1 MLRALTIE
9 NYVLIDHLEME
20 IDCSLNIITGQTGAG
35 KSILLGAL
43 GLLLGNKA
51 EGGVLRDESRNCVID
66 GTFDVEPYDLEGF
79 FEENDLD
86 YEPTLTI
93 RRVITPAGKS
103 RSYVNDLPVGQ
114 SVLRELGVRLVDIHS
129 QHRNLILSD
138 DKFRIGVVDAIAAC
152 GAQVEA
158 YRNVYEQLLSE
169 QRKLANLR
177 EEAERNRRDE
187 EWIRFQVEELTA
199 ANLREGELARIEAEQ
214 NILAN
219 SDAISEAITLSRNA
233 LDDEQVGVLLQLK
246 AIEQSMSGVAAT
258 YAPASEVYERVHSA
272 LLDLKDISSE
282 LASAAE
288 RIDADPERLAQVV
301 ARIDMIYSL
310 QQKHRV
316 TSEEE
321 LIALR
326 DKYTS
331 QLQTI
336 TTGDERIAELEQRL
350 VELRAEAMRRA
361 TEIHDLRAKAAPAID
376 AELSAT
382 LAELGM
388 PSARFTV
395 DVAMQE
401 DLTPMGCDRVAFLF
415 TANAGLAPQPVEKI
429 ASGGEISR
437 VMLALKALVARSMR
451 LPTIIFDEI
460 DTGVSGSIAE
470 KMALIMQEMGQADR
484 QVISIT
490 HLPQIAARGANHYKV
505 YKEDTE
511 TGTNSHIRPLDHEE
525 RINEIAHMLSGATL
539 TEAALNN
546 AKALLNNENL

>member
-460 DTGVSGSIAE
+460 DTGVSGQIAD
-470 KMALIMQEMGQADR
+470 AMGRIIAKLSQSM
-484 QVISIT
+484 QVINIT
-490 HLPQIAARGANHYKV
+490 HLPQVASKGKTHFVV
-505 YKEDTE
+505 YKEDTLL
-511 TGTNSHIRPLDHEE
+511 GTTTSIRQLSARE
-525 RINEIAHMLSGATL
+525 RIDEIAKMLSGSTV
-539 TEAALNN
+539 TAAAIEQAKCLLN
-546 AKALLNNENL
+546 AK

>member
-1 MLRALTIE
+1 MLRTLTVE
-9 NYVLIDHLEME
+9 NYVLIDRLEME
-20 IDCSLNIITGQTGAG
+20 LDRSLNIITGQTGAG

-51 EGGVLRDESRNCVID
+51 EGGAMRDESRNCVIE
-66 GTFDVEPYDLEGF
+66 GQFDVEGYGLESF
-79 FEENDLD
+79 FDENDLD
-86 YEPTLTI
+86 YDPSLTI

-138 DKFRIGVVDAIAAC
+138 DKFRIGVVDSIAGC
-152 GAQVEA
+152 GAQVGEYRKA
-158 YRNVYEQLLSE
+158 YDELQAAERELAQL
-169 QRKLANLR
+169 RA
-177 EEAERNRRDE
+177 EAERNRRDE

-214 NILAN
+214 SVLAN
-219 SDAISEAITLSRNA
+219 ADAIGEAIVASRNA

-246 AIEQSMSGVAAT
+246 TIEQAMSGVAAT
-258 YAPASEVYERVHSA
+258 YAPAGELFERVHSA
-272 LLDLKDISSE
+272 LLDLKDVSSE

-288 RIDADPERLAQVV
+288 HVDADPERLSQVV
-301 ARIDMIYSL
+301 SRIDLIYSL

-316 TSEEE
+316 TSEAE

-326 DKYTS
+326 EKYTA

-336 TTGDERIAELEQRL
+336 TSGDERIAALERHIG
-350 VELRAEAMRRA
+350 ELRTEALRRA
-361 TEIHDLRAKAAPAID
+361 DEIHELRTKAVPAID

-395 DVAMQE
+395 DVAAQE
-401 DLTPMGCDRVAFLF
+401 ELMPTGRDRVSFLF
-415 TANAGLAPQPVEKI
+415 TANMGLAPQPVEKI

-437 VMLALKALVARSMR
+437 VMLALKALVACSMQ

-460 DTGVSGSIAE
+460 DTGVSGQIAD
-470 KMALIMQEMGQADR
+470 AMGR
-484 QVISIT
+484 IISNLSRSMQVINIT
-490 HLPQIAARGANHYKV
+490 HLPQVASKGKTHFVV
-505 YKEDTE
+505 YKEDTLLGAM
-511 TGTNSHIRPLDHEE
+511 TSIRQLSARE
-525 RINEIAHMLSGATL
+525 RVDEIAKMLSGSTV
-539 TEAALNN
+539 TAAAVEQ
-546 AKALLNNENL
+546 AKCLLDAK

>member
-1 MLRALTIE
+1 MLRTLTVE
-9 NYVLIDHLEME
+9 NYVLIDRLEME
-20 IDCSLNIITGQTGAG
+20 LDRSLNIITGQTGAG

-51 EGGVLRDESRNCVID
+51 EGGAMRDESRNCVIE
-66 GTFDVEPYDLEGF
+66 GQFDVEGYGLESF
-79 FEENDLD
+79 FDENDLD
-86 YEPTLTI
+86 YDPSLTI

-138 DKFRIGVVDAIAAC
+138 DKFRIGVVDSIAGC
-152 GAQVEA
+152 GAQVGEYRKA
-158 YRNVYEQLLSE
+158 YDELQAAERELAQL
-169 QRKLANLR
+169 RA
-177 EEAERNRRDE
+177 EAERNRRDE

-214 NILAN
+214 SVLAN
-219 SDAISEAITLSRNA
+219 ADAIGEAIVASRNA

-246 AIEQSMSGVAAT
+246 AIEQAMSGVAAT
-258 YAPASEVYERVHSA
+258 YAPAGELFERVHSA
-272 LLDLKDISSE
+272 LLDLKDVSSE

-288 RIDADPERLAQVV
+288 HVDADPERLSQVV
-301 ARIDMIYSL
+301 SRIDLIYSL

-316 TSEEE
+316 TSEAE

-326 DKYTS
+326 EKYTA

-336 TTGDERIAELEQRL
+336 TSGDERIAALERHIG
-350 VELRAEAMRRA
+350 ELRTEALRRA
-361 TEIHDLRAKAAPAID
+361 DEIHELRTKAVPAID

-395 DVAMQE
+395 DVAAQE
-401 DLTPMGCDRVAFLF
+401 ELMPTGRDHVSFLF
-415 TANAGLAPQPVEKI
+415 TANMGLAPQSVEKI

-437 VMLALKALVARSMR
+437 VMLALKALVARSMQ

-460 DTGVSGSIAE
+460 DTGVSGQIAD
-470 KMALIMQEMGQADR
+470 AMGR
-484 QVISIT
+484 IISNLSRSMQVINIT
-490 HLPQIAARGANHYKV
+490 HLPQVASKGKTHFVV
-505 YKEDTE
+505 YKEDTLLGAM
-511 TGTNSHIRPLDHEE
+511 TSIRQLSARE
-525 RINEIAHMLSGATL
+525 RVDEIAKMLSGSTV
-539 TEAALNN
+539 TAAAVEQ
-546 AKALLNNENL
+546 AKCLLDAK

>member
-1 MLRALTIE
+1 MLRTLTVE
-9 NYVLIDHLEME
+9 NYVLIDRLEME
-20 IDCSLNIITGQTGAG
+20 LDRSLNIITGQTGAG

-51 EGGVLRDESRNCVID
+51 EGGAMRDESRNCVIE
-66 GTFDVEPYDLEGF
+66 GQFDVEGYGLESF
-79 FEENDLD
+79 FDENDLD
-86 YEPTLTI
+86 YDPSLTI

-138 DKFRIGVVDAIAAC
+138 DKFRIGVVDSIAGC
-152 GAQVEA
+152 GAQVGEYRKA
-158 YRNVYEQLLSE
+158 YDELQAAERELAQL
-169 QRKLANLR
+169 RA
-177 EEAERNRRDE
+177 EAERNRRDE

-214 NILAN
+214 SVLAN
-219 SDAISEAITLSRNA
+219 ADAIGEAIVASRNA

-246 AIEQSMSGVAAT
+246 TIEQAMSGVAAT
-258 YAPASEVYERVHSA
+258 YAPAGELFERVHSA
-272 LLDLKDISSE
+272 LLDLKDVSSE

-288 RIDADPERLAQVV
+288 HVDADPERLSQVV
-301 ARIDMIYSL
+301 SRIDLIYSL

-316 TSEEE
+316 TSEAE

-326 DKYTS
+326 EKYTA

-336 TTGDERIAELEQRL
+336 TSGDERIAALERQID
-350 VELRAEAMRRA
+350 ELRTEALRRA
-361 TEIHDLRAKAAPAID
+361 DEIHDLRTKAVPAID

-395 DVAMQE
+395 DVAAQE
-401 DLTPMGCDRVAFLF
+401 ELMPTGRDRVSFLF
-415 TANAGLAPQPVEKI
+415 TANMGLAPQPVEKI

-437 VMLALKALVARSMR
+437 VMLALKALVARSMQ

-460 DTGVSGSIAE
+460 DTGVSGQIAD
-470 KMALIMQEMGQADR
+470 AMGR
-484 QVISIT
+484 IISNLSRSMQVINIT
-490 HLPQIAARGANHYKV
+490 HLPQVASKGKTHFVV
-505 YKEDTE
+505 YKEDTLLGAM
-511 TGTNSHIRPLDHEE
+511 TSIRQLSARE
-525 RINEIAHMLSGATL
+525 RVDEIAKMLSGSTV
-539 TEAALNN
+539 TAAAVEQ
-546 AKALLNNENL
+546 AKCLLDAK

>member
-1 MLRALTIE
+1 MLRTLTVE
-9 NYVLIDHLEME
+9 NYVLIDRLEME
-20 IDCSLNIITGQTGAG
+20 LDRSLNIITGQTGAG

-51 EGGVLRDESRNCVID
+51 EGGAMRDESRNCVIE
-66 GTFDVEPYDLEGF
+66 GQFDVEGYGLESF
-79 FEENDLD
+79 FDENDLD
-86 YEPTLTI
+86 YDPSLTI

-138 DKFRIGVVDAIAAC
+138 DKFRIGVVDSIAGC
-152 GAQVEA
+152 GAQVGEYRKA
-158 YRNVYEQLLSE
+158 YDELQAAERELAQL
-169 QRKLANLR
+169 RA
-177 EEAERNRRDE
+177 EAERNRRDE

-214 NILAN
+214 SVLAN
-219 SDAISEAITLSRNA
+219 ADAIGEAIVASRNA

-246 AIEQSMSGVAAT
+246 TIEQAMSGVAAT
-258 YAPASEVYERVHSA
+258 YAPAGELFERVHSV
-272 LLDLKDISSE
+272 LLDLKDVSSE

-288 RIDADPERLAQVV
+288 HVDADPERLSQVV
-301 ARIDMIYSL
+301 SRIDLIYSL

-316 TSEEE
+316 TSEAE

-326 DKYTS
+326 EKYTA

-336 TTGDERIAELEQRL
+336 TSGDERIAALERHIG
-350 VELRAEAMRRA
+350 ELRTEALRRA
-361 TEIHDLRAKAAPAID
+361 DEIHELRTKAVPAID

-395 DVAMQE
+395 DVAAQE
-401 DLTPMGCDRVAFLF
+401 ELMPTGRDRVSFLF
-415 TANAGLAPQPVEKI
+415 TANMGLAPQPVEKI

-437 VMLALKALVARSMR
+437 VMLALKALVARSMQ

-460 DTGVSGSIAE
+460 DTGVSGQIAD
-470 KMALIMQEMGQADR
+470 AMGR
-484 QVISIT
+484 IISNLSRSMQVINIT
-490 HLPQIAARGANHYKV
+490 HLPQVASKGKTHFVV
-505 YKEDTE
+505 YKEDTLLGAM
-511 TGTNSHIRPLDHEE
+511 TSIRQLSARE
-525 RINEIAHMLSGATL
+525 RVDEIAKMLSGSTV
-539 TEAALNN
+539 TAAAVEQ
-546 AKALLNNENL
+546 AKCLLDAK

>member
-1 MLRALTIE
+1 MLRTLTVE
-9 NYVLIDHLEME
+9 NYVLIDRLEME
-20 IDCSLNIITGQTGAG
+20 LDRSLNIITGQTGAG

-51 EGGVLRDESRNCVID
+51 ESGAMRDESRNCVIE
-66 GTFDVEPYDLEGF
+66 GQFDVEGYGLESF
-79 FEENDLD
+79 FDENDLD
-86 YEPTLTI
+86 YDPSLTI

-138 DKFRIGVVDAIAAC
+138 DKFRIGVVDSIAGC
-152 GAQVEA
+152 GAQVGEYRKA
-158 YRNVYEQLLSE
+158 YDELQAAERELAQL
-169 QRKLANLR
+169 RA
-177 EEAERNRRDE
+177 EAERNRRDE

-214 NILAN
+214 SVLAN
-219 SDAISEAITLSRNA
+219 ADAIGEAIVASRNA

-246 AIEQSMSGVAAT
+246 TIEQAMSGVAAT
-258 YAPASEVYERVHSA
+258 YAPAGELFERVHSA
-272 LLDLKDISSE
+272 LLDLKDVSSE

-288 RIDADPERLAQVV
+288 HVDADPERLSQVV
-301 ARIDMIYSL
+301 SRIDLIYSL

-316 TSEEE
+316 TSEAE

-326 DKYTS
+326 EKYTA

-336 TTGDERIAELEQRL
+336 TSGDERIAALERHIG
-350 VELRAEAMRRA
+350 ELRTEALRRA
-361 TEIHDLRAKAAPAID
+361 DEIHELRTKAVPAID

-395 DVAMQE
+395 DVAAQE
-401 DLTPMGCDRVAFLF
+401 ELMPTGRDRVSFLF
-415 TANAGLAPQPVEKI
+415 TANIGLAPQPVEKI

-437 VMLALKALVARSMR
+437 VMLALKALVARSMQ

-460 DTGVSGSIAE
+460 DTGVSGQIAD
-470 KMALIMQEMGQADR
+470 AMGR
-484 QVISIT
+484 IISNLSRSMQVINIT
-490 HLPQIAARGANHYKV
+490 HLPQVASKGKTHFVV
-505 YKEDTE
+505 YKEDTLLGAM
-511 TGTNSHIRPLDHEE
+511 TSIRQLSARE
-525 RINEIAHMLSGATL
+525 RVDEIAKMLSGSTV
-539 TEAALNN
+539 TAAAVEQ
-546 AKALLNNENL
+546 AKCLLDAK

>member
-66 GTFDVEPYDLEGF
+66 GTFDIEPYDLEGF

-219 SDAISEAITLSRNA
+219 SDAIGEAITLSRNA

-460 DTGVSGSIAE
+460 DTGVSGQIAD
-470 KMALIMQEMGQADR
+470 AMGRIIAKLSQSM
-484 QVISIT
+484 QVINIT
-490 HLPQIAARGANHYKV
+490 HLPQVASKGKTHFVV
-505 YKEDTE
+505 YKEDTLL
-511 TGTNSHIRPLDHEE
+511 GTTTSIRQLSARE
-525 RINEIAHMLSGATL
+525 RIDEIAKMLSGSTV
-539 TEAALNN
+539 TAAAIEQAKCLLN
-546 AKALLNNENL
+546 AK

>member
-66 GTFDVEPYDLEGF
+66 GTFDIGPYDLEGF

-219 SDAISEAITLSRNA
+219 SDAIGEAITLSRNA

-350 VELRAEAMRRA
+350 VALRAEAMRRA

-460 DTGVSGSIAE
+460 DTGVSGQIAD
-470 KMALIMQEMGQADR
+470 AMGRIIAKLSQSM
-484 QVISIT
+484 QVINIT
-490 HLPQIAARGANHYKV
+490 HLPQVASKGKTHFVV
-505 YKEDTE
+505 YKEDTLL
-511 TGTNSHIRPLDHEE
+511 GTTTSIRQLSARE
-525 RINEIAHMLSGATL
+525 RIDEIAKMLSGSTV
-539 TEAALNN
+539 TAAAIEQAKCLLN
-546 AKALLNNENL
+546 AK

>member
-1 MLRALTIE
+1 MLRTLTVE
-9 NYVLIDHLEME
+9 NYVLIDRLEME
-20 IDCSLNIITGQTGAG
+20 LDRSLNIITGQTGAG

-51 EGGVLRDESRNCVID
+51 EGGAMRDESRNCVIE
-66 GTFDVEPYDLEGF
+66 GQFDVEGYGLESF
-79 FEENDLD
+79 FDENDLD
-86 YEPTLTI
+86 YDPSLTI

-138 DKFRIGVVDAIAAC
+138 DKFRIGVVDRIAGC
-152 GAQVEA
+152 GAQVGE
-158 YRNVYEQLLSE
+158 YRKVYDELQAAERELAQL
-169 QRKLANLR
+169 RA
-177 EEAERNRRDE
+177 EAERNRRDE

-214 NILAN
+214 SVLAN
-219 SDAISEAITLSRNA
+219 ADAIGEAIVASRNA

-246 AIEQSMSGVAAT
+246 TIEQAMSGVAAT
-258 YAPASEVYERVHSA
+258 YAPAGELFERVHSA
-272 LLDLKDISSE
+272 LLDLKDVSSE

-288 RIDADPERLAQVV
+288 HIDADPERLSQVV
-301 ARIDMIYSL
+301 SRIDLIYSL

-316 TSEEE
+316 TSEAE

-326 DKYTS
+326 EKYTA

-336 TTGDERIAELEQRL
+336 TSGGERIAALERHIG
-350 VELRAEAMRRA
+350 ELRAEALRRA
-361 TEIHDLRAKAAPAID
+361 DEIHELRTKAVPAID
-376 AELSAT
+376 TELSAT

-395 DVAMQE
+395 DVAAQE
-401 DLTPMGCDRVAFLF
+401 ELMPTGRDRVSFLF
-415 TANAGLAPQPVEKI
+415 SANVGLVPQPVEKI

-437 VMLALKALVARSMR
+437 VMLALKALVARSMQ

-460 DTGVSGSIAE
+460 DTGVSGQIAD
-470 KMALIMQEMGQADR
+470 AMGR
-484 QVISIT
+484 IISNLSRSMQVINIT
-490 HLPQIAARGANHYKV
+490 HLPQVASKGKTHFVV
-505 YKEDTE
+505 YKEDTLLGAI
-511 TGTNSHIRPLDHEE
+511 TSIRQLSARE
-525 RINEIAHMLSGATL
+525 RVDEIAKMLSGSTV
-539 TEAALNN
+539 TAAAVEQ
-546 AKALLNNENL
+546 AKCLLDAK

>member
-66 GTFDVEPYDLEGF
+66 GTFDIEPYDLEGF

-219 SDAISEAITLSRNA
+219 SDAIGEAITLSRNA

-326 DKYTS
+326 DKYIS

-401 DLTPMGCDRVAFLF
+401 DLMPMGCDRVAFLF

-460 DTGVSGSIAE
+460 DTGVSGQIAD
-470 KMALIMQEMGQADR
+470 AMGRIIAKLSQSM
-484 QVISIT
+484 QVINIT
-490 HLPQIAARGANHYKV
+490 HLPQVASKGKTHFVV
-505 YKEDTE
+505 YKEDTLL
-511 TGTNSHIRPLDHEE
+511 GTTTSIRQLSARE
-525 RINEIAHMLSGATL
+525 RIDEIAKMLSGSTV
-539 TEAALNN
+539 TAAAIEQAKCLLN
-546 AKALLNNENL
+546 AK

>member
-1 MLRALTIE
+1 MLRTLTVE
-9 NYVLIDHLEME
+9 NYVLIDRLEME
-20 IDCSLNIITGQTGAG
+20 LDRSLNIITGQTGAG

-51 EGGVLRDESRNCVID
+51 EGGAMRDESRNCVIE
-66 GTFDVEPYDLEGF
+66 GQFDVEGYGLESF
-79 FEENDLD
+79 FDENDLD
-86 YEPTLTI
+86 YDPSLTI

-138 DKFRIGVVDAIAAC
+138 DKFRIGVVDSIAGC
-152 GAQVEA
+152 GAQVGEYRKA
-158 YRNVYEQLLSE
+158 YDELQAAERELAQL
-169 QRKLANLR
+169 RA
-177 EEAERNRRDE
+177 EAERNRRDE

-214 NILAN
+214 SVLAN
-219 SDAISEAITLSRNA
+219 ADAIGEAIVASRNA

-246 AIEQSMSGVAAT
+246 TIEQAMSGVAVT
-258 YAPASEVYERVHSA
+258 YAPAGELFERVHSA
-272 LLDLKDISSE
+272 LLDLKDVSSE

-288 RIDADPERLAQVV
+288 HVDADPERLSQVV
-301 ARIDMIYSL
+301 SRIDLIYSL

-316 TSEEE
+316 TSEAE

-326 DKYTS
+326 EKYTA

-336 TTGDERIAELEQRL
+336 TSGDERIAALERHIG
-350 VELRAEAMRRA
+350 ELRTEALRRA
-361 TEIHDLRAKAAPAID
+361 DEIHELRTKAVPAID

-382 LAELGM
+382 LSELGM

-395 DVAMQE
+395 DVAAQE
-401 DLTPMGCDRVAFLF
+401 ELMPTGRDRVSFLF
-415 TANAGLAPQPVEKI
+415 SANVGLAPQPVEKI

-437 VMLALKALVARSMR
+437 VMLALKALVARSMQ

-460 DTGVSGSIAE
+460 DTGVSGQIAD
-470 KMALIMQEMGQADR
+470 AMGR
-484 QVISIT
+484 IISNLSRSMQVINIT
-490 HLPQIAARGANHYKV
+490 HLPQVASKGKTHFVV
-505 YKEDTE
+505 YKEDTLLGAM
-511 TGTNSHIRPLDHEE
+511 TSIRQLSARE
-525 RINEIAHMLSGATL
+525 RVDEIAKMLSGSTV
-539 TEAALNN
+539 TAAAVEQ
-546 AKALLNNENL
+546 AKCLLDAK

>member
-1 MLRALTIE
+1 MLRTLTVE
-9 NYVLIDHLEME
+9 NYVLIDRLEME
-20 IDCSLNIITGQTGAG
+20 LDRSLNIITGQTGAG

-51 EGGVLRDESRNCVID
+51 ESGAMRDESRNCVID
-66 GTFDVEPYDLEGF
+66 GQFDVEGYGLESF
-79 FEENDLD
+79 FDENDLD
-86 YEPTLTI
+86 YDPSLTI

-138 DKFRIGVVDAIAAC
+138 DKFRIGVVDSIAGC
-152 GAQVEA
+152 GAQVGEYRKA
-158 YRNVYEQLLSE
+158 YDELQAAERELAQL
-169 QRKLANLR
+169 RA
-177 EEAERNRRDE
+177 EAERNRRDE

-214 NILAN
+214 SVLAN
-219 SDAISEAITLSRNA
+219 ADAIGEAIVASRNA

-246 AIEQSMSGVAAT
+246 TIEQAMSGVAAT
-258 YAPASEVYERVHSA
+258 YAPAGELFERVHSA
-272 LLDLKDISSE
+272 LLDLKDVSSE

-288 RIDADPERLAQVV
+288 HVDADPERLSQVV
-301 ARIDMIYSL
+301 SRIDLIYSL

-316 TSEEE
+316 TSEAE

-326 DKYTS
+326 EKYTA

-336 TTGDERIAELEQRL
+336 TSGDERIAALERHIG
-350 VELRAEAMRRA
+350 ELRAEALRRA
-361 TEIHDLRAKAAPAID
+361 DEIHELRTKAVPAID

-382 LAELGM
+382 LSELGM

-395 DVAMQE
+395 DVAAQE
-401 DLTPMGCDRVAFLF
+401 ELMPTGRDCVSFLF
-415 TANAGLAPQPVEKI
+415 SANVGLVPQPVEKI

-437 VMLALKALVARSMR
+437 VMLALKALVARSMQ

-460 DTGVSGSIAE
+460 DTGVSGQIAD
-470 KMALIMQEMGQADR
+470 AMGR
-484 QVISIT
+484 IISNLSRSMQVINIT
-490 HLPQIAARGANHYKV
+490 HLPQVASKGKTHFVV
-505 YKEDTE
+505 YKEDTLLGAM
-511 TGTNSHIRPLDHEE
+511 TSIRQLSARE
-525 RINEIAHMLSGATL
+525 RVDEIAKMLSGSTV
-539 TEAALNN
+539 TAAAVEQ
-546 AKALLNNENL
+546 AKCLLDAK

>member
-1 MLRALTIE
+1 MLRTLTVE
-9 NYVLIDHLEME
+9 NYVLIDRLEME
-20 IDCSLNIITGQTGAG
+20 LDRSLNIITGQTGAG

-51 EGGVLRDESRNCVID
+51 EGGAMRDESRNCVIE
-66 GTFDVEPYDLEGF
+66 GQFDVEGYGLESF
-79 FEENDLD
+79 FDENDLD
-86 YEPTLTI
+86 YDPSLTI

-138 DKFRIGVVDAIAAC
+138 DKFRIGVVDSIAGC
-152 GAQVEA
+152 GAQVGEYRKA
-158 YRNVYEQLLSE
+158 YDELQAAERELAQL
-169 QRKLANLR
+169 RA
-177 EEAERNRRDE
+177 EAERNRRDE

-214 NILAN
+214 SVLAN
-219 SDAISEAITLSRNA
+219 ADAIGEAIVASRNA

-246 AIEQSMSGVAAT
+246 TIEQAMSGVAAT
-258 YAPASEVYERVHSA
+258 YALAGELFERVHSA
-272 LLDLKDISSE
+272 LLDLKDVSSE

-288 RIDADPERLAQVV
+288 HVDADPERLSQVV
-301 ARIDMIYSL
+301 SRIDLIYSL

-316 TSEEE
+316 TSEAE

-326 DKYTS
+326 EKYTA

-336 TTGDERIAELEQRL
+336 TSGDERIAALERHIG
-350 VELRAEAMRRA
+350 ELRTEALRRA
-361 TEIHDLRAKAAPAID
+361 DEIHELRTKAVPAID

-382 LAELGM
+382 LSELGM

-395 DVAMQE
+395 DVAAQE
-401 DLTPMGCDRVAFLF
+401 ELMPTGRDRVSFLF
-415 TANAGLAPQPVEKI
+415 TANMGLAPQPVEKI

-437 VMLALKALVARSMR
+437 VMLALKALVARSMQ

-460 DTGVSGSIAE
+460 DTGVSGQIAD
-470 KMALIMQEMGQADR
+470 AMGR
-484 QVISIT
+484 IISNLSRSMQVINIT
-490 HLPQIAARGANHYKV
+490 HLPQVASKGKTHFVV
-505 YKEDTE
+505 YKEDTLLGAM
-511 TGTNSHIRPLDHEE
+511 TSIRQLSARE
-525 RINEIAHMLSGATL
+525 RVDEIAKMLSGSTV
-539 TEAALNN
+539 TAAAVEQ
-546 AKALLNNENL
+546 AKCLLDAK

>member
-219 SDAISEAITLSRNA
+219 SDAIGEAITLSRNA

-460 DTGVSGSIAE
+460 DTGVSGQIAD
-470 KMALIMQEMGQADR
+470 AMGRIIAKLSQSM
-484 QVISIT
+484 QVINIT
-490 HLPQIAARGANHYKV
+490 HLPQVASKGKTHFVV
-505 YKEDTE
+505 YKEDTLL
-511 TGTNSHIRPLDHEE
+511 GTTTSIRQLSARE
-525 RINEIAHMLSGATL
+525 RIDEIAKMLSGSTV
-539 TEAALNN
+539 TAAAIEQ
-546 AKALLNNENL
+546 AKCLLNAT

>member
-1 MLRALTIE
+1 MLRTLTVE
-9 NYVLIDHLEME
+9 NYVLIDRLEME
-20 IDCSLNIITGQTGAG
+20 LDRSLNIITGQTGAG

-51 EGGVLRDESRNCVID
+51 EGGAMRDESRNCVIE
-66 GTFDVEPYDLEGF
+66 GQFDVEGYGLESF
-79 FEENDLD
+79 FDENDLD
-86 YEPTLTI
+86 YDPSLTI

-114 SVLRELGVRLVDIHS
+114 GVLRELGLRLVDIHS

-138 DKFRIGVVDAIAAC
+138 DKFRIGVVDRIAGC
-152 GAQVEA
+152 GAQVGEYRKA
-158 YRNVYEQLLSE
+158 YDELQAAERELAQL
-169 QRKLANLR
+169 RA
-177 EEAERNRRDE
+177 EAERNRRDE

-214 NILAN
+214 SVLAN
-219 SDAISEAITLSRNA
+219 ADAIGEAIVASRNA

-246 AIEQSMSGVAAT
+246 TIEQAMSGVAAT
-258 YAPASEVYERVHSA
+258 YAPAGELFERVHSA
-272 LLDLKDISSE
+272 LLDLKDVSSE

-288 RIDADPERLAQVV
+288 HVDADPERLSQVV
-301 ARIDMIYSL
+301 SRIDLIYSL

-316 TSEEE
+316 TSEAE

-326 DKYTS
+326 EKYTA

-336 TTGDERIAELEQRL
+336 TSGDERIAALERHIG
-350 VELRAEAMRRA
+350 ELRAEALRRA
-361 TEIHDLRAKAAPAID
+361 DEIHELRTKAVPAID

-395 DVAMQE
+395 DVAAQE
-401 DLTPMGCDRVAFLF
+401 ELMPTGRDRVSFLF
-415 TANAGLAPQPVEKI
+415 TANMGLAPQPVEKI

-437 VMLALKALVARSMR
+437 VMLALKALVARSMQ

-460 DTGVSGSIAE
+460 DTGVSGQIAD
-470 KMALIMQEMGQADR
+470 AMGR
-484 QVISIT
+484 IISNLSRSMQVINIT
-490 HLPQIAARGANHYKV
+490 HLPQVASKGKTHFVV
-505 YKEDTE
+505 YKEDTLLGAI
-511 TGTNSHIRPLDHEE
+511 TSIRQLSARE
-525 RINEIAHMLSGATL
+525 RVDEIAKMLSGSTV
-539 TEAALNN
+539 TAAAVEQ
-546 AKALLNNENL
+546 AKCLLDAK